1 MNDNCQAYK
10 APLQM
15 FIDIVLFKLMNL
27 FLPKWLYFKWVFSFK
42 LENESNW
49 LVVHLT
55 QIEDNMKNGYIENKI
70 ASLLAIFLVK
80 DSECGPSSIKKDYMA
95 LENW

>member
-1 MNDNCQAYK
+1 MS
-10 APLQM
+10 L
-15 FIDIVLFKLMNL
+15 
-27 FLPKWLYFKWVFSFK
+27 LPKWLYFKWIFFSFK

-70 ASLLAIFLVK
+70 VSQLAIFLVK
-80 DSECGPSSIKKDYMA
+80 DSECGPSSIKKRFHGTG
-95 LENW
+95 EIITH